1 MQIVLEFMDKGMKGM
16 LTGDLSVYAI
26 KQILMSI
33 EKFLPKIERVQKE
46 IENVLE
52 FLNRNEVGLTS
63 ANEFFENNF
72 MINR

>member
-33 EKFLPKIERVQKE
+33 EKFLPKIEKIQKE

>member
-16 LTGDLSVYAI
+16 LTGDLSAYAI

-52 FLNRNEVGLTS
+52 FINRNEAGLTS